1 MIYMNKVQLEFT
13 HTRKA
18 KLKYLLF
25 ADARIAGTEG
35 GGARRVGRGQPSIQ
49 VTDNRIETTG

>member
-1 MIYMNKVQLEFT
+1 MNKVQLEFT